1 MKNIPVT
8 DWYRQFIEQQVRPGD
23 HCADATMGNGNDTL
37 LLARLCGT
45 GGHVYAFDIQPAALA
60 HTKELLAREKA
71 PANTELF
78 LENHENMDRFIA
90 PASLS
95 CVVFNF
101 GWLPGGDH
109 SLATRADVSIRAM
122 EKALPLLKAEGLL
135 VLCIYSGKDT
145 GFEERD
151 RILSW
156 LQKLDPKHY
165 LVIRSDYYNRPN
177 HPPVPVLVVKL

>member
-1 MKNIPVT
+1 MKNISVT
-8 DWYRQFIEQQVRPGD
+8 DWYRQFIRQQVRPGD

-78 LENHENMDRFIA
+78 LESHENMDHFIA

-122 EKALPLLKAEGLL
+122 EKALPLLKALGE
-135 VLCIYSGKDT
+135 K
-145 GFEERD
+145 
-151 RILSW
+151 
-156 LQKLDPKHY
+156 K
-165 LVIRSDYYNRPN
+165 
-177 HPPVPVLVVKL
+177 